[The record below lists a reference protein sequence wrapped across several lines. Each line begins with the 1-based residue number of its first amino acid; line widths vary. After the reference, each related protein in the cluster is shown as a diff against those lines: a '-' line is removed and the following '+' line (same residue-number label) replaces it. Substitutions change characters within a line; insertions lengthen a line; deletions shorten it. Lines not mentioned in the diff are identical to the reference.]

1 LKQKGVEFSNAEVAF
16 QDLKK
21 SHDGKVEEAKK
32 SEDLLEALS
41 TGLSTSDSEK
51 GFVEQLQDAKN
62 QSTSIASE
70 TQQAKLKLGHLNS
83 ELKELEPKAKKMEK
97 ENGDVQKTL
106 EDTKKTIAVIEVY
119 LHFFILCPFFVT
131 NAAPCSCPKQKE
143 LSALKFTPEKEADL
157 VKRKGTEEEI
167 IAGLRAVSCFLSPDI
182 CRATFLFEI

>member
-70 TQQAKLKLGHLNS
+70 TQQARLKLGHLSS
-83 ELKELEPKAKKMEK
+83 ELKELEPKAKKMER

-106 EDTKKTIAVIEVY
+106 EETQKAIAAIEVFH
-119 LHFFILCPFFVT
+119 LFFSTFILLCMLT
-131 NAAPCSCPKQKE
+131 LYAPCCDFPQ
-143 LSALKFTPEKEADL
+143 
-157 VKRKGTEEEI
+157 TERI
-167 IAGLRAVSCFLSPDI
+167 VNPQVYP
-182 CRATFLFEI
+182 